1 MATVV
6 TTVGREFLT
15 DITDGTTAVPANYY
29 IGSGTGAGTAAVGD
43 TTLFTEVSEARV
55 AATESQPV
63 STTNRFV
70 ATQPYTGTKTI
81 TNAGL
86 LSASS
91 GGTLLIHGDFTGI
104 AVANGDSIQF
114 TIDLQN

>member
-1 MATVV
+1 MATVL
-6 TTVGREFLT
+6 TNAGRDFLT
-15 DITDGTTAVPANYY
+15 DVLDGTTAVPTHY

-55 AATESQPV
+55 SATKSQPV

-70 ATQPYTGTKTI
+70 ATQSFTGSKTV

-86 LSASS
+86 LTASS
-91 GGTLLIHGDFTGI
+91 GGTLVIHGDFTGI
-104 AVANGDSIQF
+104 VVASGDAIQF